1 MQLKIIVE
9 ENGRNRELQIKRYA
23 NATKITIEENR
34 RYNYR
39 FKRFASDH
47 EEFEVC
53 IRTLTNYKCKV
64 SSRVQF
70 FLPVL
75 LNLRVSVTTGN

>member
-9 ENGRNRELQIKRYA
+9 ENGRNRDLQVKRHT
-23 NATKITIEENR
+23 NATKISIEENG
-34 RYNYR
+34 RYSYR

-53 IRTLTNYKCKV
+53 IRTLMKCKV
-64 SSRVQF
+64 SSRVH
-70 FLPVL
+70 FLLVL
-75 LNLRVSVTTGN
+75 LNLRVSLTIGG

>member
-9 ENGRNRELQIKRYA
+9 ENGRNRDLQVKRHT
-23 NATKITIEENR
+23 NATKITIEENG
-34 RYNYR
+34 RYSYR

-53 IRTLTNYKCKV
+53 IRTLMKCKGAAGIWV
-64 SSRVQF
+64 CA
-70 FLPVL
+70 VL
-75 LNLRVSVTTGN
+75 